1 MHEDLPVKWLLLS
14 KLMIIWEAF
23 KKIFLKK
30 KNPKKK
36 TVARTT
42 LALKCSLLEKTYYI
56 LSGVKW
62 KHCMKNVPM
71 HTS

>member
-42 LALKCSLLEKTYYI
+42 LALKCSLLEKTY
-56 LSGVKW
+56 
-62 KHCMKNVPM
+62 
-71 HTS
+71 